1 MPTFTL
7 AQLKNKHPEIV
18 SKRLLSQED
27 IKSEVETRKLTE
39 GNIFET
45 GERKGFLEKLGGAG
59 EFITSIIGGKELAK
73 GMASVE
79 AARDITPEFSEQ
91 ARKTEDLQKQ
101 LLSRIREKKTSGE
114 DTTRLES
121 ALKKSQNLIA
131 IIQDVQ
137 SDLEGSMPTSKQV
150 LGSSARL
157 AGTLGAGAV
166 TRGASKMFALG
177 RSTTFFG
184 GALKGAGAGAVSGAG
199 ISALQAA
206 GISAEGNK
214 EFSEIATDALIG
226 AGIGVVL
233 GAPIGAVTGGITGF
247 RQGAKIAAE
256 KFPSELASP
265 KETNSVKV
273 DAIRQ
278 GRFMDPGFFEK
289 ADLEHS
295 KRTMKLGEA
304 IKDVVDPQAP
314 VGKNIENIA
323 KKVSEI
329 NQGVKSYVAA
339 NKIPFNSNQLKTR
352 LNSGKNELEL
362 VFAAES
368 SAEKTYDKVVD
379 VFMDTIVKKD
389 TEGLFGAR
397 QGFDK
402 IPAVKKLLETSP
414 LGENARREIVL
425 MVRRKAN
432 EYVADL
438 LPKGN
443 QYREQLKLESYM
455 IEAIKNIAEKTAPI
469 LGMNKLQL
477 LAKDYPVIFGVIG
490 GTVGGIFGSILTL
503 GGLARGRALIGSS
516 D

>member
-1 MPTFTL
+1 M
-7 AQLKNKHPEIV
+7 
-18 SKRLLSQED
+18 
-27 IKSEVETRKLTE
+27 
-39 GNIFET
+39 
-45 GERKGFLEKLGGAG
+45 
-59 EFITSIIGGKELAK
+59 
-73 GMASVE
+73 
-79 AARDITPEFSEQ
+79 
-91 ARKTEDLQKQ
+91 
-101 LLSRIREKKTSGE
+101 
-114 DTTRLES
+114 
-121 ALKKSQNLIA
+121 
-131 IIQDVQ
+131 
-137 SDLEGSMPTSKQV
+137 
-150 LGSSARL
+150 
-157 AGTLGAGAV
+157 
-166 TRGASKMFALG
+166 
-177 RSTTFFG
+177 
-184 GALKGAGAGAVSGAG
+184 
-199 ISALQAA
+199 
-206 GISAEGNK
+206 
-214 EFSEIATDALIG
+214 
-226 AGIGVVL
+226 
-233 GAPIGAVTGGITGF
+233 
-247 RQGAKIAAE
+247 
-256 KFPSELASP
+256 
-265 KETNSVKV
+265 
-273 DAIRQ
+273 
-278 GRFMDPGFFEK
+278 
-289 ADLEHS
+289 
-295 KRTMKLGEA
+295 
-304 IKDVVDPQAP
+304 
-314 VGKNIENIA
+314 
-323 KKVSEI
+323 
-329 NQGVKSYVAA
+329 
-339 NKIPFNSNQLKTR
+339 
-352 LNSGKNELEL
+352 EL